1 MSFKKN
7 ITKRVL
13 AALAAVSM
21 MFTAAG
27 CGEGTSWAVKYGAYT
42 ANAGVFTYYQMEAL
56 KEAKSKIQAQD
67 ENADVSDLKKL
78 KSMTVDG
85 VDIEEWVNNRA
96 KEKVKKFV
104 AVTRKFDELGLELS
118 ADDQANADY
127 YVEYG
132 WMYGEGETC
141 EKIGTSKESYKQII
155 EFSYKEKQIFS
166 YYYGE
171 GGEKEYP
178 EEDYNKYLSENLSR
192 VKMMTFSLK
201 DKDGNELDAA
211 GKADVKTQAEDY
223 LKRANSGESMDE
235 LIKEYEKL
243 KEEAEAEAED
253 TADPE
258 TGSDE
263 TAEEAAVT
271 TAADEGTEEPAVT
284 TVPETES
291 DGAATTE
298 AVTSDS
304 AEVTTAAL
312 ETEAPEVTTVVTETE
327 APEVTTA
334 ADDENA
340 SEEPAVTTEASEE
353 TEPEETE
360 GDSDDSADPY
370 ENENLYFKGSD
381 EEGFNPSQRVNDAIF
396 NECKVGGDA
405 VLVEDEDNSMIYVIS
420 RLDIVE
426 RTDFTEGDYKD
437 YILWKI
443 LEDDFNQYVIGMIN
457 ESEFKDNNAAY
468 KRYSAFKSAE

>member
-27 CGEGTSWAVKYGAYT
+27 CGEGTSWAVKYGDYT

-56 KEAKSKIQAQD
+56 KEAKSKIQEQD

-85 VDIEEWVNNRA
+85 VDIEEWVNTRA

-104 AVTRKFDELGLELS
+104 AVSNKFDELGLELS
-118 ADDQANADY
+118 SDDQANIDY

-141 EKIGTSKESYKQII
+141 EKIGTSKDSYKQII
-155 EFSYKEKQIFS
+155 EFSYKEKQVFS
-166 YYYGE
+166 HFYGE

-178 EEDYNKYLSENLSR
+178 EEDYNKYLADNLSR
-192 VKMMTFSLK
+192 VKMLQFELK
-201 DKDGNELDAA
+201 DGDGNALDAA
-211 GKADVKTQAEDY
+211 GKAEVKAQAEDY
-223 LKRANSGESMDE
+223 LKRANSGESMDK

-243 KEEAEAEAED
+243 KEEEKAEETQTDDTAEA
-253 TADPE
+253 PE
-258 TGSDE
+258 
-263 TAEEAAVT
+263 VT
-271 TAADEGTEEPAVT
+271 TAADDSTEEPAVT
-284 TVPETES
+284 TVPETEN
-291 DGAATTE
+291 AEPEVTE
-298 AVTSDS
+298 AVTSEADTKET
-304 AEVTTAAL
+304 AEVTTAAS
-312 ETEAPEVTTVVTETE
+312 ENEIPEVTTTVSEIEAPEVTTT
-327 APEVTTA
+327 APA
-334 ADDENA
+334 ENT
-340 SEEPAVTTEASEE
+340 SEEPAVTTEAAETSEPADAE
-353 TEPEETE
+353 DT
-360 GDSDDSADPY
+360 DDSADPY

-381 EEGFNPSQRVNDAIF
+381 EEGYSPSQKANDAIF
-396 NECKVGGDA
+396 NECKVGGEA
-405 VLVEDEDNSMIYVIS
+405 VLVEDDDNSMIYVIS
-420 RLDIVE
+420 RLDIAG

-443 LEDDFNQYVIGMIN
+443 LEDDFNQFIMSWISD
-457 ESEFKDNNAAY
+457 SEFKENNAAY
-468 KRYSAFKSAE
+468 RRYDAFKSEE